1 MKNKKVILYYR
12 YNSILSTFEAFL
24 KSLILENKSS
34 LKVARGD
41 RELSE
46 KDLTEMPKG
55 LQPGEW
61 IIIEDHLIKKN
72 YIAYINPYSESFY
85 KIKIIADD
93 SEKKFNSKSDE
104 TLVAKEIIVKNLR
117 SAFRKRDLFSDY
129 HSGARLVYGMNDS
142 LAGIIVDKYQKYVF
156 AQINTAGMD
165 RFRDLIKSEIEL
177 KYPEQKV
184 LFFDNA
190 EYRKAEVLPIHE
202 PEKTAEDLE
211 ILENGLK
218 YKISQNVV
226 QKIGYYYDHRENRK
240 KLADLLLRANVAK
253 KSGLDL
259 FSYVG
264 SWGLHMLK
272 AGVEHVEFVDQGNMG
287 DAIEN
292 HLKLNDFFG
301 RGSFTRSD
309 VFKFLD
315 AQISSG
321 KKYDVIVSDPPA
333 FTKSEKN
340 KTTAI
345 QGYEKLHLKAM
356 KLLNDEALMVVASCT
371 HHVNYEELDKTVQD
385 AAIKNSQKIHLLDL
399 GVQGFDHPF
408 SGFKDKSFYIK
419 YLVYFVTRG

>member
-1 MKNKKVILYYR
+1 
-12 YNSILSTFEAFL
+12 
-24 KSLILENKSS
+24 
-34 LKVARGD
+34 
-41 RELSE
+41 
-46 KDLTEMPKG
+46 
-55 LQPGEW
+55 
-61 IIIEDHLIKKN
+61 
-72 YIAYINPYSESFY
+72 
-85 KIKIIADD
+85 
-93 SEKKFNSKSDE
+93 
-104 TLVAKEIIVKNLR
+104 
-117 SAFRKRDLFSDY
+117 
-129 HSGARLVYGMNDS
+129 
-142 LAGIIVDKYQKYVF
+142 
-156 AQINTAGMD
+156 MD
-165 RFRDLIKSEIEL
+165 RFRDLIKSEIQL

-202 PEKTAEDLE
+202 SEKTTDDLE

-240 KLADLLLRANVAK
+240 KLADLLSRTSFSK
-253 KSGLDL
+253 KTGLDL

-287 DAIEN
+287 EVIET
-292 HLKLNDFFG
+292 HLGLNGFQG
-301 RGSFTRSD
+301 RGYFSRSD

-315 AQISSG
+315 NQISTG
-321 KKYDVIVSDPPA
+321 KRYDVIVSDPPA

-340 KTTAI
+340 KATAI

-356 KLLNDEALMVVASCT
+356 KLLNDEAIMVIASCT

-385 AAIKNSQKIHLLDL
+385 AALKNSQKVHLLDL